1 MRKFDQQQI
10 DQVLKKRFFLAQ
22 SAHIYGGISGLYDLG
37 PPGLSIKTN
46 ILALWRKH
54 FVLEEDML
62 EIETTTMLPYDVLK
76 ASGHVDKFCD
86 ILVFD
91 EVTGDCF
98 RADHLVEETLEKMSP
113 TEEVIR
119 DLQRVDCMTCQE
131 IDAVISKYNIKSV
144 LGNKLSKSQQFNLM
158 FGTQIGYKGGQ
169 TMFLRPETA
178 QGQFLNFKKLYEYNN
193 EKLPFASASIG
204 KSYRNEISP
213 RSGLIRVREFDQAEI
228 EHFVLP
234 DEKKHP
240 KFSSVK
246 EIKLKFIQEDSS
258 EEISLGEAVER
269 KMVCNETIGYYIG
282 RTALFLIEVG
292 IDKELLRFR
301 QHKKE
306 EMAHYAKDCW
316 DAEIY
321 TSYGWIEC
329 VGIADRSC
337 YDLKCHEDGSKV
349 DLRCKRRL
357 TNPKEVEEWILKLD
371 KKEWGARLRDRFS
384 TLIEMINGFSQEYI
398 EKNISALDGNK
409 NYLNVEFDGHGINV
423 ECSKEKKKIFV
434 ENVIPDVIE
443 PSFGIGRI
451 LYALLEHS
459 FYQREDLRP
468 VLKLKPMIAPIQCA
482 IGYLIYYNEFEEH
495 ILKIKRSLA
504 ENGLVVHVNE
514 RSCSIG
520 RKYSSYDELGVPFFI
535 TFDPDFLKDSMV
547 TIRERDTMNQIRV
560 DVEKCPSIILEY
572 IRGESKWN

>member
-1 MRKFDQQQI
+1 MKKFDQQQI
-10 DQVLKKRFFLAQ
+10 DQVLKKRFFIAQ
-22 SAHIYGGISGLYDLG
+22 SAHIYGGVSGLYDLG

-46 ILALWRKH
+46 ILTLWRRH

-98 RADHLVEETLEKMSP
+98 RADHLVSDALEKLPS
-113 TEEVIR
+113 TEGIIK
-119 DLQRVDCMTCQE
+119 DLQRVDCMGCQE
-131 IDAVISKYNIKSV
+131 IDEVILKYNIKSI

-193 EKLPFASASIG
+193 GRLPFASASIG
-204 KSYRNEISP
+204 KAYRNEISP

-228 EHFVLP
+228 EHFVLAE
-234 DEKKHP
+234 EKDHP
-240 KFSSVK
+240 KFGTVK
-246 EIKLKFIQEDSS
+246 DVKLKFVQEVGI
-258 EEISLGEAVER
+258 EEITLGDALER
-269 KMVCNETIGYYIG
+269 RIICNETIGYYIG
-282 RTALFLIEVG
+282 RTALFLIDLG
-292 IDKELLRFR
+292 IDRELLRFR

-337 YDLKCHEDGSKV
+337 YDLKCHEGASKV
-349 DLRCKRRL
+349 DLRCKKTL
-357 TNPKEVEEWILKLD
+357 SHPKEVEEWVLKLD
-371 KKEWGARLRDRFS
+371 KKVWGAKLRDRFS
-384 TLIEMINGFSQEYI
+384 TLMEMVNGFSQEYI
-398 EKNISALDGNK
+398 ERNISSSEENK
-409 NYLNVEFDGHGINV
+409 NYLNVKFDGNVINF
-423 ECSKEKKKIFV
+423 ECSKVKNKVFV
-434 ENVIPDVIE
+434 ENIIPDVIE
-443 PSFGIGRI
+443 PSFGVGRI

-459 FYQREDLRP
+459 FYLREDLRP
-468 VLKLKPMIAPIQCA
+468 VFKFRPMIAPIQCA
-482 IGYLIYYNEFEEH
+482 IGYLIHFNEFDEH
-495 ILKIKRSLA
+495 ILKIKRSLTD
-504 ENGLVVHVNE
+504 NGLVVHVNE

-520 RKYSSYDELGVPFFI
+520 RKYSSCDELGIPFFI
-535 TFDPDFLKDSMV
+535 TFDPDFLKDNMV
-547 TIRERDTMNQIRV
+547 TIRERDSMQQIRV
-560 DVEKCPSIILEY
+560 EVEKCSSIVLEY
-572 IRGESKWN
+572 IKGLSKWN